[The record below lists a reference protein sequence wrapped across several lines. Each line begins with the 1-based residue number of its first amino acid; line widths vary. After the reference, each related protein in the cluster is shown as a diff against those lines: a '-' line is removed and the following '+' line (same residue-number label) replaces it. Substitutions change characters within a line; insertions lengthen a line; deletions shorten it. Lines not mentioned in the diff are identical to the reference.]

1 MNVVIL
7 AREARLQNVSRGA
20 KELFDIVNRECAT
33 AGEFRP
39 RREGALAAQAGQRG
53 LACARL
59 EGWGRLEPFMLQT
72 HARESVVAHACL
84 RCAHHAGSRRGR
96 AILAERTQVAQ
107 TQQGHGR
114 TAGPPVVERRV
125 PCYSPVIYR
134 GGLCCTRNG
143 CGRYGSPA
151 GYALI
156 PNAAGSS
163 TETPAR
169 VRCAACQ
176 RSRQWGRPR
185 RSRRGP

>member
-7 AREARLQNVSRGA
+7 AREARLQNASRGA

-39 RREGALAAQAGQRG
+39 RREGALAAQARQRG

-59 EGWGRLEPFMLQT
+59 EGWGRLEPL
-72 HARESVVAHACL
+72 HASNARTRV
-84 RCAHHAGSRRGR
+84 RGCARLPAMRASRGVTSGAGDFGGTNPSCTDATGARPNRRSTRRR
-96 AILAERTQVAQ
+96 AARALLF
-107 TQQGHGR
+107 
-114 TAGPPVVERRV
+114 
-125 PCYSPVIYR
+125 PVIYR

-176 RSRQWGRPR
+176 RSRRWGRPR